1 MDACRFVRGL
11 EMTAPQR
18 LSLELAVGP
27 EGTVKPGALLGEL
40 LAIPPEEVPTLR
52 VHKVATRF
60 RAAAA

>member
-1 MDACRFVRGL
+1 M
-11 EMTAPQR
+11 
-18 LSLELAVGP
+18 GP

-60 RAAAA
+60 RAGAA